1 MAIPPTHNAPCCG
14 SLLSWRSRPG
24 RWCSSTSL
32 CHRGGAP
39 ATTTT
44 QQVEYA
50 RVFATTPFGTYQQR
64 GVHTVGTSWAAEVER
79 ARSRYAGTRRRR
91 DVMPTRHE
99 TDFSVL
105 EFADYPRD
113 EAWVE
118 FMTTSRFA
126 SEASEPPASLRALLP
141 EFDVH

>member
-1 MAIPPTHNAPCCG
+1 M
-14 SLLSWRSRPG
+14 
-24 RWCSSTSL
+24 
-32 CHRGGAP
+32 
-39 ATTTT
+39 
-44 QQVEYA
+44 
-50 RVFATTPFGTYQQR
+50 
-64 GVHTVGTSWAAEVER
+64 
-79 ARSRYAGTRRRR
+79 RRRR